1 MHPIPFLVEEQ
12 AHDERENLQHY
23 IKNVEEKEGGTA
35 KHNFAL
41 GDRVTRMMATL
52 I

>member
-1 MHPIPFLVEEQ
+1 MMKRKTFNTI
-12 AHDERENLQHY
+12 Y
-23 IKNVEEKEGGTA
+23 IKYEEKKEGGTA